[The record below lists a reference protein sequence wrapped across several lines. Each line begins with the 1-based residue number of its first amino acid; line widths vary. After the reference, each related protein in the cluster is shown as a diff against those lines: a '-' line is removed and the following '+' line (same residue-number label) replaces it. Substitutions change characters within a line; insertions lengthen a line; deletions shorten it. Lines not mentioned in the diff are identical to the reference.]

1 LSFSPPPEEERARA
15 VQRMFSRIAARYD
28 LMNRLMTGGMDR
40 SWRREVICRAAP
52 LPGERL
58 LDLGAGTG
66 DLAREALRQQPRCRV
81 VAADFTLAM
90 MLTGKMRPPA
100 LSAWVAAD
108 ALRLPFPDAAFD
120 AVVSGFLL
128 RNVTDLPQALRE
140 QMRVLRPGGRFV
152 ALDTT
157 RPRPGPLSP
166 LIRFHMNRI
175 IPFLGG
181 LLTGDRAAY
190 TYLPQTSQR
199 FLTAEELLSR
209 LIEAGFTG
217 AGFRRLNFGTVAIH
231 WAARPA

>member
-1 LSFSPPPEEERARA
+1 
-15 VQRMFSRIAARYD
+15 
-28 LMNRLMTGGMDR
+28 
-40 SWRREVICRAAP
+40 
-52 LPGERL
+52 
-58 LDLGAGTG
+58 
-66 DLAREALRQQPRCRV
+66 
-81 VAADFTLAM
+81 
-90 MLTGKMRPPA
+90 
-100 LSAWVAAD
+100 
-108 ALRLPFPDAAFD
+108 
-120 AVVSGFLL
+120 
-128 RNVTDLPQALRE
+128 VTDLPQALRE
-140 QMRVLRPGGRFV
+140 QMRILRPGGRFV

-157 RPRPGPLSP
+157 RPRPGLLSP

-217 AGFRRLNFGTVAIH
+217 VGFRRLNFGTVAIH